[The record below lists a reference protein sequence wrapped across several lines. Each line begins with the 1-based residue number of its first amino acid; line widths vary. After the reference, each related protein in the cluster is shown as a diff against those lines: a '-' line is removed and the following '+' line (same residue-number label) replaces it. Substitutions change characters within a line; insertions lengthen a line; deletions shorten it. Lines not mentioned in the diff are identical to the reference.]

1 MPVSEPMT
9 NKIKIAF
16 VLPEN
21 LQKEFKERVIKD
33 GYEIKGKSRWVSES
47 IEYLLSMGNYTEL
60 VKLSDNMKGFEKMES
75 IIILQELKRKLENAM
90 ENVRKNYP
98 MIEGVQSRILRT
110 AIMQRLLL
118 S

>member
-1 MPVSEPMT
+1 MT

-16 VLPEN
+16 VLPES
-21 LQKEFKERVIKD
+21 LQKEFKERVITD

-47 IEYLLSMGNYTEL
+47 VENLLDMSNYPEL
-60 VKLSDNMKGFEKMES
+60 VKLSDDMKGFEKMES
-75 IIILQELKRKLENAM
+75 VVILKELKRKLENAM
-90 ENVRKNYP
+90 ENVRKSYP

-110 AIMQRLLL
+110 AIIQRLLL